1 MDTLKEDVLAVINNN
16 KIGAMATLSGEKPYG
31 RYMTFTNEQ
40 FTLYTTTEGDSQKV
54 QDLQTNPYV
63 HILLGLSNNDA
74 SSPYIEYT
82 GKLTD
87 IKDDKLKLK
96 MVNFFRNLFNSD
108 KSNMVTLQIEPI
120 SIKYYPGNGVA
131 ARDLMF

>member
-96 MVNFFRNLFNSD
+96 WSTSFVICSIQIKAIWSRY
-108 KSNMVTLQIEPI
+108 KSNQFQLNTIQEMVLQRGI
-120 SIKYYPGNGVA
+120 
-131 ARDLMF
+131 